1 MGSASARFAASSET
15 NPSSAIACST
25 TFRRSRERS
34 ADANGDQVYGDWITP
49 AMVAASARL
58 MLLTSLPKKSR
69 ALWWDKQPQ
78 EIAERVRMDKSR
90 LAQPSYVYGN
100 DQGG

>member
-1 MGSASARFAASSET
+1 MIKFEFPIESPQVAMPMLPSRLYESDHTRF
-15 NPSSAIACST
+15 IC
-25 TFRRSRERS
+25 
-34 ADANGDQVYGDWITP
+34 QVLQEKP
-49 AMVAASARL
+49 QVEAEQ
-58 MLLTSLPKKSR
+58 KKSR

-78 EIAERVRMDKSR
+78 DLAERERMDQSR